1 MRPSRALGPTASA
14 KDREGDCG
22 TLHRRSRR
30 PIDDSFRELVLAAA
44 TVHMCVC
51 VHIHTYIYIYIYIY
65 IFFLNT
71 FSLTCL
77 IIWFIYMHIEV
88 ERWPL
93 W

>member
-65 IFFLNT
+65 FFFKHFFAYLFN
-71 FSLTCL
+71 
-77 IIWFIYMHIEV
+77 YMVYLYAH
-88 ERWPL
+88 RS
-93 W
+93 